1 MSLTG
6 REVLQALQ
14 EYFSSSNQQTET
26 FLMLILPACFLII
39 ALLYIR
45 IKPEKSVDPYFAIS
59 KQDFELLEHI
69 RIQKGLE
76 EFDRDFLMSVAF
88 TWSIKPTRML
98 LDPAT
103 FGRVEEMMTEKIKKS
118 GEDPASNKSLIYL
131 KNLRKK
137 LFGS

>member
-1 MSLTG
+1 MVLSG

-14 EYFSSSNQQTET
+14 DYFNSSNQQAET
-26 FLMLILPACFLII
+26 FLMLILPAFLLTI
-39 ALLYIR
+39 ALLYVR
-45 IKPEKSVDPYFAIS
+45 TKPGKSVDPYFAIS

-118 GEDPASNKSLIYL
+118 GEDPANNKSLIYL

>member
-1 MSLTG
+1 MTLSG
-6 REVLQALQ
+6 REVLQALH
-14 EYFSSSNQQTET
+14 EYFNSSNQQAET
-26 FLMLILPACFLII
+26 FLMLILPALFLTI
-39 ALLYIR
+39 ALVYV
-45 IKPEKSVDPYFAIS
+45 KTSPAKSADPYFSIS

-88 TWSIKPTRML
+88 TWSVKPTRML

-103 FGRVEEMMTEKIKKS
+103 YDRIEEMMTDKIKKS
-118 GEDPASNKSLIYL
+118 GEDPAGNKSLIYL

-137 LFGS
+137 LFGA

>member
-1 MSLTG
+1 MTLTG

-14 EYFSSSNQQTET
+14 DYFSRSNQQTET
-26 FLMLILPACFLII
+26 FLMLILPAFLLTL
-39 ALLYIR
+39 ALLYVR
-45 IKPEKSVDPYFAIS
+45 TKPGKSVDPYFAIS

-103 FGRVEEMMTEKIKKS
+103 FNRVEEMMTDKIKKS
-118 GEDPASNKSLIYL
+118 GEDPANNKSLIYL

-137 LFGS
+137 LFGA

>member
-1 MSLTG
+1 MTLTG

-14 EYFSSSNQQTET
+14 DYFSSSNQQTET
-26 FLMLILPACFLII
+26 FLMLILPAFLLTI
-39 ALLYIR
+39 ALLYVR
-45 IKPEKSVDPYFAIS
+45 TKPGKSVDPYFAIS

-103 FGRVEEMMTEKIKKS
+103 FGRVEEMMTDKIKKS

-137 LFGS
+137 LFGA

>member
-1 MSLTG
+1 
-6 REVLQALQ
+6 
-14 EYFSSSNQQTET
+14 
-26 FLMLILPACFLII
+26 
-39 ALLYIR
+39 
-45 IKPEKSVDPYFAIS
+45 
-59 KQDFELLEHI
+59 
-69 RIQKGLE
+69 
-76 EFDRDFLMSVAF
+76 MSVAF

-118 GEDPASNKSLIYL
+118 GEDPANNKSLIYL